1 MPKCV
6 EMRGIVKQYPLVRA
20 VDHVDFSVHCGEIHS
35 LLGENG
41 AGKTCL
47 MRILYG
53 MTMPDEGRILID
65 GKETVFHSPK
75 DAIKNGIGMVHQHFL
90 LSPVMT
96 VTENIIVGKEPVT
109 EHHLL
114 DMDDACGKVQKLIDT
129 YHFGIDARAKVQS
142 LSVGEQQRVEILKA
156 IWRGAQILILDE
168 PTAVLTP
175 QEVDELFLIMRRL
188 KTAGTGIVIIT
199 HKLKETLAIADTIS
213 VLRSGKMIRHRQ
225 SLGGVT
231 MEELATMMVGR
242 EVELNVHSD
251 KKPTGKPYFSVK
263 HCTLSDHGIQVLK
276 DISFSIRRGE
286 ILGIAGVEGN
296 GQSEL
301 AEVLTGLRKPDRGEM
316 YKGEERV
323 EGDAKTMIHKKIGHI
338 PEDRLVRG
346 LITEMSVATNI
357 ILGYHDDRR
366 FVRHGFLDGKA
377 IVAYANTMINEYQ
390 IKTPNA
396 RARVS
401 SLSGGNQQKIV
412 VARVI
417 SQDPDVL
424 VVCQPTRGVD
434 VGAMEYIHHRILDLK
449 ERGKAVVLIS
459 ADLDEVMNLSDRIAV
474 MYEGRIVAIKD
485 KDDVTFDELGL
496 LMTGGA
502 DHA

>member
-1 MPKCV
+1 
-6 EMRGIVKQYPLVRA
+6 
-20 VDHVDFSVHCGEIHS
+20 
-35 LLGENG
+35 
-41 AGKTCL
+41 
-47 MRILYG
+47 
-53 MTMPDEGRILID
+53 
-65 GKETVFHSPK
+65 
-75 DAIKNGIGMVHQHFL
+75 
-90 LSPVMT
+90 
-96 VTENIIVGKEPVT
+96 
-109 EHHLL
+109 
-114 DMDDACGKVQKLIDT
+114 
-129 YHFGIDARAKVQS
+129 VQS

-377 IVAYANTMINEYQ
+377 IVAYANTMIKEYQ

-459 ADLDEVMNLSDRIAV
+459 ADLDEIMNLSDRIAV

>member
-1 MPKCV
+1 M
-6 EMRGIVKQYPLVRA
+6 
-20 VDHVDFSVHCGEIHS
+20 
-35 LLGENG
+35 
-41 AGKTCL
+41 
-47 MRILYG
+47 
-53 MTMPDEGRILID
+53 
-65 GKETVFHSPK
+65 
-75 DAIKNGIGMVHQHFL
+75 
-90 LSPVMT
+90 
-96 VTENIIVGKEPVT
+96 
-109 EHHLL
+109 
-114 DMDDACGKVQKLIDT
+114 
-129 YHFGIDARAKVQS
+129 
-142 LSVGEQQRVEILKA
+142 
-156 IWRGAQILILDE
+156 
-168 PTAVLTP
+168 
-175 QEVDELFLIMRRL
+175 
-188 KTAGTGIVIIT
+188 
-199 HKLKETLAIADTIS
+199 
-213 VLRSGKMIRHRQ
+213 
-225 SLGGVT
+225 
-231 MEELATMMVGR
+231 
-242 EVELNVHSD
+242 
-251 KKPTGKPYFSVK
+251 
-263 HCTLSDHGIQVLK
+263 
-276 DISFSIRRGE
+276 
-286 ILGIAGVEGN
+286 
-296 GQSEL
+296 
-301 AEVLTGLRKPDRGEM
+301 
-316 YKGEERV
+316 
-323 EGDAKTMIHKKIGHI
+323 
-338 PEDRLVRG
+338 RG

-377 IVAYANTMINEYQ
+377 IVAYANTMIDEYQ